1 MEKRRAFI
9 TGAAGQDGTYLSDY
23 LISKGYEVWAV
34 DAPGT
39 VPRSRVEHFRAID
52 ICDADVFAAFLREAR
67 PHECYH
73 LAAFHRS
80 SASHVASTD
89 EGADER
95 ASIETN
101 LLSAH
106 TILRT
111 LHESKPE
118 CRVFFAASCHMFGDA
133 TEIPQTE
140 RTLFAPTNIYGVTKV
155 AATLLG
161 RFYREQEGMFVCT
174 GILYNHES
182 PLRGPDFVT
191 ARIAQAAARIKYG
204 STEKL
209 TLGNLDAQVDWG
221 FAGDYVQAMHAML
234 QAEKPED
241 FIIASG
247 ELHRVRDFAEIAF
260 RHVGLDWTAYVQED
274 PSVHA
279 PVSRAVYQG
288 NASAIK
294 ERLGWK
300 PTTSFKE
307 LVEMMVDR
315 SVVGGQR

>member
-9 TGAAGQDGTYLSDY
+9 TGAAGQDGTYLSDL

-34 DAPGT
+34 DVPGSS
-39 VPRSRVEHFRAID
+39 PRSRVEHFRALN
-52 ICDADVFAAFLREAR
+52 ICDQDVLANFLREAR
-67 PHECYH
+67 PDECYH

-80 SASHVASTD
+80 SSSRGESTD
-89 EGADER
+89 EGEDER
-95 ASIETN
+95 LSVETN
-101 LLSAH
+101 FLSVH

-111 LHESKPE
+111 LHDIKPE
-118 CRVFFAASCHMFGDA
+118 CRIFFAASCHMFGDA
-133 TEIPQTE
+133 TETPQTE
-140 RTLFAPTNIYGVTKV
+140 RTPFAPTNIYGVTKV

-161 RFYREQEGMFVCT
+161 RYYQEQKGMFVCT

-191 ARIAQAAARIKYG
+191 ARIAQAAVRIKRG

-221 FAGDYVQAMHAML
+221 FAGDYVQAMHSML
-234 QAEKPED
+234 QAPKPED

-247 ELHRVRDFAEIAF
+247 ELHKVREFAEIAF
-260 RHVGLDWTAYVQED
+260 RHLGLNWTEHVQED
-274 PSVHA
+274 ASVHA

-288 NASAIK
+288 DASAIRT
-294 ERLGWK
+294 RLGWK
-300 PTTSFKE
+300 PMTSFKE

-315 SVVGGQR
+315 SALSA

>member
-1 MEKRRAFI
+1 
-9 TGAAGQDGTYLSDY
+9 
-23 LISKGYEVWAV
+23 
-34 DAPGT
+34 
-39 VPRSRVEHFRAID
+39 VPRSRVEHFRTLD
-52 ICDADVFAAFLREAR
+52 ICDQDVFAAFLREAR
-67 PHECYH
+67 PDECYH
-73 LAAFHRS
+73 LAAFQRS
-80 SASHVASTD
+80 SATRTVPVD
-89 EGADER
+89 EGTDER

-101 LLSAH
+101 FLSVH

-111 LHESKPE
+111 LCECRPE
-118 CRVFFAASCHMFGDA
+118 CRVFLAASCHMFGDT
-133 TEIPQTE
+133 TETPQTE
-140 RTLFAPTNIYGVTKV
+140 RTPFAPTNIYGITKA

-161 RFYREQEGMFVCT
+161 RFYRGQKGMFVCT

-191 ARIAQAAARIKYG
+191 ARIAQAAVRIKQG

-209 TLGNLDAQVDWG
+209 TLGNLYAQVDWG

-274 PSVHA
+274 ASVHA

-288 NASAIK
+288 DATAIR
-294 ERLGWK
+294 ERIGWK
-300 PTTSFKE
+300 PRTTFEE
-307 LVEMMVDR
+307 LVKMMVDR
-315 SVVGGQR
+315 SAHSA